1 MDKEKEQMT
10 DEQIEQALK
19 NRAYEISYGDHNDK
33 WIIPKDRLSQE
44 TLSYIDRL
52 KETGNSA
59 VRSFTRMETL
69 YKLKCNELE
78 TAEANKRE
86 FAEELSEIKHHIRDL
101 NVFLDD
107 ECRYILEEAIDKID
121 ELLAEVTGE

>member
-52 KETGNSA
+52 KEACNSA

-78 TAEANKRE
+78 TAKSKAKIEALEQLKERIYK
-86 FAEELSEIKHHIRDL
+86 EENPYECLTVEVDSDEIKTM
-101 NVFLDD
+101 
-107 ECRYILEEAIDKID
+107 ID
-121 ELLAEVTGE
+121 ELLSEVTG